1 MTAMS
6 SMRLF
11 VAVWPDADA
20 RAALRLLHRKDQ
32 PGVRFVPEE
41 NWHVTLRFLGRA
53 DPREVAAALDDV
65 RVAPTRVQL
74 GPLVELLSDHSVIVR
89 AEGLDDWA
97 AAVNRATRE
106 VGDTPPRRRF
116 VGHVT
121 VARLSQRARRQRTA
135 LPGVVGA
142 PFAASFTADEF
153 TLVRSHLDPGGA
165 RYEVL
170 DSWPAAI
177 GGEPRSGDRRR

>member
-1 MTAMS
+1 MS

-20 RAALRLLHRKDQ
+20 SAALRLLHRKDQ
-32 PGVRFVPEE
+32 PGVRFVPED

-53 DPREVAAALDDV
+53 DPREVAVALDDV

-74 GPLVELLSDHSVIVR
+74 GPVVELLSDHSVIVR

-106 VGDTPPRRRF
+106 LGDAPPRRRF

-121 VARLSQRARRQRTA
+121 LARLSQRARRQRA
-135 LPGVVGA
+135 SLPGVVGT
-142 PFAASFTADEF
+142 PLAASFTADEF

-170 DSWPAAI
+170 DRWSARSD
-177 GGEPRSGDRRR
+177 GGPLSDEQRR

>member
-1 MTAMS
+1 MS

-20 RAALRLLHRKDQ
+20 CAALRLLHRKDQ
-32 PGVRFVPEE
+32 PGVRFVSEE

-53 DPREVAAALDDV
+53 DPREVAAALDGV
-65 RVAPTRVQL
+65 RVAQTRVQL

-89 AEGLDDWA
+89 AEGLDGWA
-97 AAVNRATRE
+97 TSVNRATRE
-106 VGDTPPRRRF
+106 LGDAPTRRRF

-121 VARLSQRARRQRTA
+121 LARLSQRARRQRTA
-135 LPGVVGA
+135 LPGIVGA
-142 PFAASFTADEF
+142 PFGATFRADEL

-170 DSWPAAI
+170 DSWPADV
-177 GGEPRSGDRRR
+177 GRGDE

>member
-20 RAALRLLHRKDQ
+20 CAALRLLHRKDQ

-53 DPREVAAALDDV
+53 DPREVAAALEGA

-89 AEGLDDWA
+89 AEGLDGWA
-97 AAVNRATRE
+97 TA
-106 VGDTPPRRRF
+106 
-116 VGHVT
+116 
-121 VARLSQRARRQRTA
+121 ARLSQRARRQRTD
-135 LPGVVGA
+135 LPRIVGA
-142 PFAASFTADEF
+142 PVAASFTAAEL

-170 DSWPAAI
+170 DRWPAHT
-177 GGEPRSGDRRR
+177 GGGAGPGYER